1 MLTDSASLSSPF
13 SVDRSGNLS
22 PVQDVSQVLT
32 PGVAVHMRE
41 GHRATDQPRS
51 SSSLSSI

>member
-22 PVQDVSQVLT
+22 PVQDVSQVLF
-32 PGVAVHMRE
+32 PVVA
-41 GHRATDQPRS
+41 GHRRKGQQTLVTVAD
-51 SSSLSSI
+51 